1 MSMSSSKLLGCSNG
15 PASKPLRK
23 GNSACEAWRMGRSNH
38 QPGEIIVGCSG
49 IWWDLTK
56 NMMACSVCLKIGHT
70 LNFRRIYWRKR
81 GVTPLE
87 GIRPQKCGEVQAAKT
102 WNMINNSVLIKLDM
116 NYASIKLGKNQP
128 SSIEILGLTQATQ
141 QGPQCLRPAKDFGHR
156 PLTKVTLPNHTSNPS
171 RIMGTWRC
179 FFTPELQVELNIYI
193 MNI

>member
-1 MSMSSSKLLGCSNG
+1 MSMSSKLLGCSNG
-15 PASKPLRK
+15 PASKPWRK
-23 GNSACEAWRMGRSNH
+23 GNSACEAWRMVIKH

-49 IWWDLTK
+49 IWWDLTN

-102 WNMINNSVLIKLDM
+102 WNMINNSVLIKVDM

-141 QGPQCLRPAKDFGHR
+141 QGPQCLRPAKDFWSPPTYQGHLAE
-156 PLTKVTLPNHTSNPS
+156 PYQQPVKDHGNMEV
-171 RIMGTWRC
+171 

-193 MNI
+193 